1 MAAYIGKIEA
11 FDETIEPW
19 SSYVERLEQYF
30 KANKVDDSLK
40 VASLLSLIGGK
51 TYNLLRTLTSPIKPA
66 EKSYQEIIKL
76 LGDHLPPKP
85 SIAERFRF
93 HKRKQ
98 LEGESINDYVAV
110 LRKLA
115 EHCDFGD
122 RLADDLRD
130 RLVCGMRHENIQK
143 KLLSEAGLT
152 LKKVIEIS
160 VAMETAAKD
169 AVELRNSYSETP
181 VHKLHARRK
190 PQPRQKK
197 LSTPKCYRCDGQGH
211 YANECRFKEAI
222 CHKCNKKGHIKK
234 VCKGKKI
241 SDTRKLHLL
250 GDNEDDESDS
260 YGIYSVSKKA
270 KDAIVIKLCVEK
282 VNIPME
288 LDTGS
293 AVSVISHV
301 DYRKYF
307 PTLQLD
313 STSVTL
319 KTYSGEKMIPEG
331 VMHVNVQYNNQSSNL
346 DLYVVRKGGP
356 PLFGREWLHHFQL
369 NWKEIKSLKISQETE
384 SSNSKIVKVAEEY
397 EKSNPKLHKLL
408 VKYKDLFRNGI
419 GCLTQKKRHYL

>member
-1 MAAYIGKIEA
+1 
-11 FDETIEPW
+11 
-19 SSYVERLEQYF
+19 
-30 KANKVDDSLK
+30 
-40 VASLLSLIGGK
+40 
-51 TYNLLRTLTSPIKPA
+51 
-66 EKSYQEIIKL
+66 L
-76 LGDHLPPKP
+76 LGDHLSPKP
-85 SIAERFRF
+85 LSIAERFRF

-115 EHCDFGD
+115 KHCDFGD

-152 LKKVIEIS
+152 LKRAIAIS
-160 VAMETAAKD
+160 FAMETAAKD
-169 AVELRNSYSETP
+169 AVELRNSYSEAP
-181 VHKLHARRK
+181 VHKLHDRRK

-197 LSTPKCYRCDGQGH
+197 QNTPKCYRCDGQGH

-234 VCKGKKI
+234 ACKGKKI

-260 YGIYSVSKKA
+260 YGIYSLSKKA
-270 KDAIVIKLCVEK
+270 NDAIVIKPCVEK

-293 AVSVISHV
+293 AVSVISYV

-307 PTLQLD
+307 PTLPLD

-319 KTYSGEKMIPEG
+319 KTYLGEKIIPEG
-331 VMHVNVQYNNQSSNL
+331 VMHVNVQYNNQSANL

-384 SSNSKIVKVAEEY
+384 S
-397 EKSNPKLHKLL
+397 
-408 VKYKDLFRNGI
+408 
-419 GCLTQKKRHYL
+419 